1 MSDMSDV
8 VPDATVPTPPGSR
21 RQAAV
26 LGSPIAHSL
35 SPALHLAAYASLGLD
50 WTYTAVEVDEQGL
63 PGFFAG
69 LDDTW
74 AGLSLTMP
82 LKECVIEL
90 LAVVDDEAMRLRS
103 VNTVLPDP
111 TGWRGTNTDVY
122 GITEAVT
129 RAGLQGVP
137 RTATVLGS
145 GATARSAVAALA
157 RLGAGSVVVCAR
169 RPEAATEVAE
179 LGQELGLSCRVQS
192 LDPDP
197 EAAAADVVISTL
209 PGEAGADWQ
218 GVGAQATGVLLDASY
233 HPWPT
238 PLASTWGGS
247 GIASGRDM
255 LLWQAVEQV
264 RLMTGREPAVAAM
277 SAALPT

>member
-1 MSDMSDV
+1 MR
-8 VPDATVPTPPGSR
+8 ATVPDVRDGSAR
-21 RQAAV
+21 RAAV

-50 WTYTAVEVDEQGL
+50 WTYTAIEVDEQGL
-63 PGFFAG
+63 PDFLAT
-69 LDDTW
+69 LDESW

-90 LAVVDDEAMRLRS
+90 LDGVDEEAARLRS
-103 VNTVLPDP
+103 VNTVLPVGQ
-111 TGWRGTNTDVY
+111 GWQGTNTDVY
-122 GITEAVT
+122 GITEAVI
-129 RAGLQGVP
+129 RAGLSEAP
-137 RTATVLGS
+137 RSATLLGS

-157 RLGAGSVVVCAR
+157 RLGAGQVVVCAR
-169 RPEAATEVAE
+169 RLEAAEQVAA
-179 LGQELGLSCRVQS
+179 LGAAFGLTCRVQD

-197 EAAAADVVISTL
+197 DAAAADVVISTL
-209 PGEAGADWQ
+209 PGESGAPWQ
-218 GVGAQATGVLLDASY
+218 EVGARATGILLDASY

-238 PLASTWGGS
+238 PLASTWGGR

-277 SAALPT
+277 SAALPA